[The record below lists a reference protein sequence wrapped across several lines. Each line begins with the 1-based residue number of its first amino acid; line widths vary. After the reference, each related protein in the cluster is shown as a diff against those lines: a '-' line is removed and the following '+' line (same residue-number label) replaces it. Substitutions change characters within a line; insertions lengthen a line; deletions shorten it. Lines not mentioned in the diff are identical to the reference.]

1 MGAPQAQPLH
11 DLQGVGFE
19 TLCDKHEVAVRLAF
33 WHPKES
39 KQEGCTMMLFK
50 RQEHL

>member
-33 WHPKES
+33 YHP
-39 KQEGCTMMLFK
+39 
-50 RQEHL
+50 